1 MSKYK
6 GMSLKIR
13 LSRTGCKKN
22 PHYRIVVI
30 PSQKARD
37 GQAIEIIGHYH
48 PTVHNDQRIVIK
60 ADLFEK
66 YVGNGAQPTET
77 VAKLALNAGIEMA
90 RKFIPV
96 YAQNTN
102 NGKSKKELKVKK

>member
-1 MSKYK
+1 
-6 GMSLKIR
+6 MSLKIR

-37 GQAIEIIGHYH
+37 GQAIDIIGHYH
-48 PTVHNDQRIVIK
+48 PTTHNDKRVVIQSE
-60 ADLFEK
+60 LFEK
-66 YVGNGAQPTET
+66 YINNGAQPTET
-77 VAKLALNAGIEMA
+77 VAKLAVNAGIEMA

-96 YAQNTN
+96 YAKSDNH
-102 NGKSKKELKVKK
+102 GKTKKELKTKK